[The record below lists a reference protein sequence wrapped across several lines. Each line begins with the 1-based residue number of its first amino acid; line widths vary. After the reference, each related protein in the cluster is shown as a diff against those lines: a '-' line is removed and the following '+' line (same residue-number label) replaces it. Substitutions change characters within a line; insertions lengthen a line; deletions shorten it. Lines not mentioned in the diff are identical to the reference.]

1 MADVTTETGQ
11 LGTLDEKM
19 LKRIAAAKAAGKK
32 VGLVQG
38 SWDLFHLGHLRY
50 ILKARELCDFL
61 IIAMDSDA
69 KIRKRK
75 GPTRPVIPEDERYE
89 FIKLLGI
96 ADEVVV
102 KRVNEPKWHLIK
114 TVRPDVLVAIKE
126 NYTEEQ
132 VKQLEQY
139 CGRVAILPRQA
150 KTSTS
155 DKIRKIT
162 IASRIRR
169 MEGVEE
175 KVAVAVKELEA
186 RVKLAPDAPEEM
198 RRLLK
203 DVRGSTDT
211 VCPTAAGC
219 WWQGEWVS
227 GTNQVDSS
235 IPDYDVEN
243 RTELFYATT
252 EHAEMNLLKK
262 LGKAKTIDVPIWV
275 ILFPCDE
282 CMKVLAN
289 KGVKEIYYL
298 EDHPERNWSK
308 RSHALAEKK
317 GIRTICLNEAARAEQ
332 MTRPKGEA
340 KHGGRAAGRAAK

>member
-1 MADVTTETGQ
+1 MTETKQ
-11 LGTLDEKM
+11 LGAMDEK
-19 LKRIAAAKAAGKK
+19 LLERVAAAKAAGKT

-50 ILKARELCDFL
+50 ILKARALCDFL

-75 GPTRPVIPEDERYE
+75 GPTRPVIPEEERYE

-96 ADEVVV
+96 ADGVVV
-102 KRVNEPKWHLIK
+102 KRVDEPKWHLIK
-114 TVRPDVLVAIKE
+114 TVRPDVLVAIRE
-126 NYTEEQ
+126 NYTAEQ
-132 VKQLEQY
+132 VKQLEKY

-162 IASRIRR
+162 IASRARR
-169 MEGVEE
+169 VEGLEK
-175 KVAVAVKELEA
+175 KVAAAVEALRA
-186 RVKLAPDAPEEM
+186 RVKLAPDASEEM
-198 RRLLK
+198 LRLL
-203 DVRGSTDT
+203 DEVRNSTDV

-235 IPDYDVEN
+235 IPDYDIEH

-262 LGKAKTIDVPIWV
+262 LGEAQKIEVPIWV
-275 ILFPCDE
+275 ILFPCDA

-308 RSHALAEKK
+308 RSHALAKK
-317 GIRTICLNEAARAEQ
+317 MGIRTICLNEAA
-332 MTRPKGEA
+332 GEA
-340 KHGGRAAGRAAK
+340 AGDETKSGKTTKSVPAADEEEE